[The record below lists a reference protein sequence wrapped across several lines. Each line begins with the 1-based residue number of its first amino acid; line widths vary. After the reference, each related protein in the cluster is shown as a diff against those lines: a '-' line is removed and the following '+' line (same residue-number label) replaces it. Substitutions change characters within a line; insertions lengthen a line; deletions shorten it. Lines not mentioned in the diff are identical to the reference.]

1 MSVTACGWAHRDLP
15 RALVE
20 STPCTAHTAGAEPA
34 RARQCVGDVTVV
46 SGARDT
52 VHTPTETGPRAFPA
66 ASEQTPP
73 SAPPMGLC
81 TPEAERRRA
90 FKHVLNSLYDF
101 TVSRVSASEP
111 QSQPASQERACPC
124 LVNQSHA
131 TFLTCKNRE
140 CEKLRRQCAHDTA
153 SGGHAAQ
160 RARARQDPW
169 SPDRERDGRGRLLR
183 PQLQECTRTHAR
195 THAERGNWARRA
207 PTTSTITTPDATH
220 SGEAAGPVGGVH
232 HARCGASQPTFLT
245 ELVCLL
251 ALLPDLLSEC
261 VRVVGTGPGC

>member
-66 ASEQTPP
+66 ASERTPP

-195 THAERGNWARRA
+195 TQKEG
-207 PTTSTITTPDATH
+207 I
-220 SGEAAGPVGGVH
+220 
-232 HARCGASQPTFLT
+232 
-245 ELVCLL
+245 
-251 ALLPDLLSEC
+251 
-261 VRVVGTGPGC
+261 GPGARPQPARSRRRTRLTPERPLARWVGCITPGAVPRSLPF

>member
-66 ASEQTPP
+66 ASERTPP

-183 PQLQECTRTHAR
+183 PQLQECTPTHHPPTQKEGVGPGAR
-195 THAERGNWARRA
+195 
-207 PTTSTITTPDATH
+207 
-220 SGEAAGPVGGVH
+220 
-232 HARCGASQPTFLT
+232 SQPARSRRRTR
-245 ELVCLL
+245 L
-251 ALLPDLLSEC
+251 APERPLARWVGCITPGAVPRSLPF
-261 VRVVGTGPGC
+261 